1 MDDSVIFL
9 WKLNVQEAPKSY
21 IWKKMKTSPSNQA
34 YVAACKADNQS
45 SSIQSWEF
53 VFPLHFIYW
62 HRSLSDLSLSA
73 GVVFC
78 FRPEISR
85 IPAGLFLCKAH
96 KFGRGNLWQN
106 CRKQQQHRQ
115 ARPFVNQGKLQ
126 SFQQPVDIHIIFH
139 HSCLKIIPTCLLRHV
154 WPEVVMENHTHTPA
168 VHGKSHIK

>member
-1 MDDSVIFL
+1 M
-9 WKLNVQEAPKSY
+9 
-21 IWKKMKTSPSNQA
+21 SPSNQA
-34 YVAACKADNQS
+34 YVAAFKADKQS

-62 HRSLSDLSLSA
+62 RRSLSDLSLSA

-126 SFQQPVDIHIIFH
+126 SFQHPVDTYNILPLMLKNHSDTSAEARVARGSDGKPYP
-139 HSCLKIIPTCLLRHV
+139 HSCCSWKVIYQMKLFPK
-154 WPEVVMENHTHTPA
+154 MFN
-168 VHGKSHIK
+168 